1 MYFDFE
7 DYHPDIETVG
17 RAISWREGILLSII
31 VHLLTVILVLLAPKW
46 MPKWLQRKS
55 PSPLVLQQPP
65 RDQTRFVFVQPRI
78 ERPVFRTPDRAE
90 PSDRDRMA
98 RSVEKPPNPTNPLPF
113 SRGNTPERI
122 DTPPAP
128 VARGRGPQPDPAAGQ
143 MARNQQNE
151 PQPDSQVMKA
161 PEGPPVLTIPTTK
174 PQTPQNGANGAAGTA
189 PVPGGLMGDAI
200 RNLQRSMRDEG
211 FQNLGGQGSQ
221 FGPEIQFDTKGV
233 EFGPWLNRFI
243 AQLRRNWYAILPYEA
258 MLGTKG
264 HVAITFNV
272 HKTGALTDVS
282 VVGPCPIDAFNNAAY
297 GALMAT
303 NPTSPIPT
311 AYPDEKAFFTVT
323 FFYNET
329 PPRQ

>member
-31 VHLLTVILVLLAPKW
+31 VHLLTVITILLAPKW
-46 MPKWLQRKS
+46 MPKWLQAR
-55 PSPLVLQQPP
+55 PVQPLLLQQPP
-65 RDQTRFVFVQPRI
+65 KEQTRFVFVQPRV
-78 ERPVFRTPDRAE
+78 ERPARAPERAE
-90 PSDRDRMA
+90 PSDRDRQA
-98 RSVEKPPNPTNPLPF
+98 RSTEKAPNPTNPLPF
-113 SRGNTPERI
+113 SRGNTFERV
-122 DTPPAP
+122 DQPPAP
-128 VARGRGPQPDPAAGQ
+128 VARGRGPQPDPMAGQ
-143 MARNQQNE
+143 MARNQPENQ
-151 PQPDSQVMKA
+151 PQPDASSRL
-161 PEGPPVLTIPTTK
+161 PEFSSPLTQTLQK
-174 PQTPQNGANGAAGTA
+174 PAAPQNGAGGTA
-189 PVPGGLMGDAI
+189 ATPGGLMGDAI
-200 RNLQRSMRDEG
+200 RNLQRSMQSEA
-211 FQNLGGQGSQ
+211 FQNLGGTGGQ

-282 VVGPCPIDAFNNAAY
+282 VVGPCPIDAFNNAAF

-303 NPTSPIPT
+303 NPTQPIPS

-323 FFYNET
+323 FFYNEV

>member
-31 VHLLTVILVLLAPKW
+31 VHLLTVILILLSPKW
-46 MPKWLQRKS
+46 MPKWLESRPVQ
-55 PSPLVLQQPP
+55 PIVLRQPP
-65 RDQTRFVFVQPRI
+65 KEQTRFVFVQPRV
-78 ERPVFRTPDRAE
+78 ERPVAKAPDRAE
-90 PSDRDRMA
+90 ASDRDRMA
-98 RSVEKPPNPTNPLPF
+98 RSIERAPQPTNPLPF

-122 DTPPAP
+122 DQPPAP

-143 MARNQQNE
+143 MARNQQNQ
-151 PQPDSQVMKA
+151 PQPDAQSMRT
-161 PEGPPVLTIPTTK
+161 PESSSPLTMPVPK
-174 PQTPQNGANGAAGTA
+174 SPAPQNGANGTA
-189 PVPGGLMGDAI
+189 QVPGGLMGDAI
-200 RNLQRSMRDEG
+200 RNLQRSMRDES
-211 FQNLGGQGSQ
+211 FQNLGGTGGQ

-272 HKTGALTDVS
+272 HKTGALTDVT
-282 VVGPCPIDAFNNAAY
+282 VVGPCPIDAFNNAAF

-303 NPTSPIPT
+303 NPTQPIPP
-311 AYPDEKAFFTVT
+311 AYPDERAFFTVT
-323 FFYNET
+323 FFYNEI

>member
-31 VHLLTVILVLLAPKW
+31 VHLVTIILILLAPKW
-46 MPKWLQRKS
+46 MPKWLQWKA
-55 PSPLVLQQPP
+55 PPPIVLQQPP
-65 RDQTRFVFVQPRI
+65 RDQTRYVFVQPRI
-78 ERPVFRTPDRAE
+78 ERPVFRAPDRAE
-90 PSDRDRMA
+90 PSDRDRVA
-98 RSVEKPPNPTNPLPF
+98 RAPEKAPNPTNPLPF
-113 SRGNTPERI
+113 SRGNTPERV

-151 PQPDSQVMKA
+151 PPQPDSQVRA
-161 PEGPPVLTIPTTK
+161 PEGPPILTIPSTK
-174 PQTPQNGANGAAGTA
+174 PASPQNSTNGAAGTA

-200 RNLQRSMRDEG
+200 KNLQRSMRDEG
-211 FQNLGGQGSQ
+211 FQNLGGTGGQ

-258 MLGTKG
+258 MLGTRG

-272 HKTGALTDVS
+272 HKTGALTDVT

-303 NPTSPIPT
+303 NPTSPIPA
-311 AYPDEKAFFTVT
+311 AYPDERAFFTVT